1 MIEIRLILLAILFQ
15 VTNTENSTKYY
26 VVGRL
31 RAVGATDDEIRRIED
46 QKSHPDIL
54 HSLMTQRFY
63 LGLGGK
69 VVEGRFMQQAAY
81 VSLLDQPFD
90 PRCYVDLPVN
100 IGIDNRVSDNTAS
113 S

>member
-1 MIEIRLILLAILFQ
+1 
-15 VTNTENSTKYY
+15 
-26 VVGRL
+26 
-31 RAVGATDDEIRRIED
+31 
-46 QKSHPDIL
+46 
-54 HSLMTQRFY
+54 MTQRFY

-69 VVEGRFMQQAAY
+69 VVEGRFIAEY